1 LFKLGSQIHS
11 PNHYGNQMINP
22 PYLPIYEL
30 TRGDT
35 VESIHFGAAAVVD
48 ADGRL
53 LYSYGDPSAVT
64 FLRSTA
70 KPFQALPFFE
80 SGGPQKFNLNS
91 DEKAI
96 ICASHSGTDEH
107 VATVRSIQTK
117 AGIEENE
124 LLCGTHEPYHQ
135 ETAER
140 MHDQEEELTPNR
152 HNCSGKHTGMLA
164 YVHMMALQG
173 DPFPDNLQYIDPSH
187 PLQKEILSIFAEMCD
202 LPVDQVRL
210 GIDGCSAPNFAVP
223 LKQAALAYA
232 RLCDPGDGHVQ
243 PASRANA
250 CREITQA
257 MTASPLMVGGPGRFD
272 TRLMEL
278 TRGRIVSKSGAE
290 AYQGMGLMPGVLGPG
305 SPGVG
310 IALKISDGDDRKK
323 VRTAVTIEV
332 LRQLGVLSI
341 QEMSVL
347 ADLGPEY
354 PVENWRKIVVGR
366 AHPTF
371 TLG

>member
-1 LFKLGSQIHS
+1 
-11 PNHYGNQMINP
+11 
-22 PYLPIYEL
+22 
-30 TRGDT
+30 
-35 VESIHFGAAAVVD
+35 
-48 ADGRL
+48 
-53 LYSYGDPSAVT
+53 
-64 FLRSTA
+64 
-70 KPFQALPFFE
+70 
-80 SGGPQKFNLNS
+80 
-91 DEKAI
+91 
-96 ICASHSGTDEH
+96 
-107 VATVRSIQTK
+107 
-117 AGIEENE
+117 
-124 LLCGTHEPYHQ
+124 
-135 ETAER
+135 
-140 MHDQEEELTPNR
+140 
-152 HNCSGKHTGMLA
+152 
-164 YVHMMALQG
+164 
-173 DPFPDNLQYIDPSH
+173 
-187 PLQKEILSIFAEMCD
+187 
-202 LPVDQVRL
+202 
-210 GIDGCSAPNFAVP
+210 
-223 LKQAALAYA
+223 
-232 RLCDPGDGHVQ
+232 
-243 PASRANA
+243 
-250 CREITQA
+250 

-278 TRGRIVSKSGAE
+278 TRGSIVSKSGAE